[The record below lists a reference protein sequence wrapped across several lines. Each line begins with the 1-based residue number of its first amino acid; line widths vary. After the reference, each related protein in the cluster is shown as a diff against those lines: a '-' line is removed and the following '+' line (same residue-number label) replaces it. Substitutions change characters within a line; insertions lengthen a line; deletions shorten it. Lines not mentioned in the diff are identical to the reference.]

1 MSVFL
6 CVLIEAIAVPFKCF
20 SDSVAFALP
29 FKFSLVIFKGTKA
42 QIWASTTV
50 EHPSN
55 GVPGDNVQ
63 CYQERPLFTIGVV
76 VSD

>member
-1 MSVFL
+1 MSVFV

-20 SDSVAFALP
+20 SDSVASALP
-29 FKFSLVIFKGTKA
+29 FKFFVIIFKGTKA

-50 EHPSN
+50 EYPSI
-55 GVPGDNVQ
+55 GVLGDNVQ
-63 CYQERPLFTIGVV
+63 RYQERPLFTIGMA